1 MTGWVVRKFNGLAPR
16 HSPRL
21 LGDDMAQSCANLRLT
36 KGTLTPLR
44 ANTAVAP
51 AVALKTGTIQTI
63 HRFGQDVANDTQH
76 WFNWTQDVDVV
87 RGAIF
92 DDTSERTYFTGT
104 GTPRKTDAVL
114 ALTGATSLPMASLEL
129 GIPAPVGSMTATV
142 AGAASSDTAIP
153 ETRVYTCTFV
163 STWDEESSPGL
174 PSNEVSVAHGQSV
187 NLTLIPDYPSG
198 DYAFKSVRIYRTVTG
213 STDTSYYFVGETT
226 TPALG
231 FVDTVEPDDLAEEM
245 PTLTFLPPPAGLTG
259 LVAMPGGVMAGFVG
273 KDVYFCE
280 PYKPYAWPV
289 GYSMTVDADIV
300 GLGVFDT
307 TLLVLT
313 KSTPYLISGSEPANY
328 SMIRAEL
335 PQACVSKRSIVDV
348 GGGIVYA
355 SPDGLFLLGGG
366 VTRNLT
372 EQLFS
377 RIEWQA
383 LNPSTIHGYVLDNSY
398 IGFYNGTS
406 GFIFNLQDG
415 SFVPLDWYAQS
426 GYYDP
431 IRDAL
436 FLVTGFNSLVRFDS
450 GGNLAMHWKSK
461 VFYSP
466 KPINL
471 GCARVEAASYP
482 VTLKVWGDGVLKHTQ
497 TVANKEVFRLP
508 SQYLANLWEFEVS
521 GSVEVYSAGFAEAVE
536 EMAHG

>member
-44 ANTAVAP
+44 ANTAVA
-51 AVALKTGTIQTI
+51 ATLKTGTIQTI
-63 HRFGQDVANDTQH
+63 HRFGQAVTNDTQY
-76 WFNWTQDVDVV
+76 WLNWAEDVDVV

-92 DDTSERTYFTGT
+92 DDTTERTYFTSASGL
-104 GTPRKTDAVL
+104 RKTDSAL
-114 ALTGATSLPMASLEL
+114 ALTGGTAYPMASLAL
-129 GIPAPVGSMTATV
+129 GVPAPVGVMTAIV
-142 AGAASSDTAIP
+142 AGTASSPTAIP

-163 STWDEESSPGL
+163 TEWDEESSPGL
-174 PSNEVSVAHGQSV
+174 PSVEVSVSHGQSV
-187 NLTLIPDYPSG
+187 NLSLIPAYPSG
-198 DYAFKSVRIYRTVTG
+198 DYLWQSVRIYRSVTG

-226 TPALG
+226 TPGAG
-231 FVDTVEPDDLAEEM
+231 FADTVAADDLGEEL

-280 PYKPYAWPV
+280 PYRPYAWPV
-289 GYSMTVDADIV
+289 AYSMTVDSDIV
-300 GLGVFDT
+300 GLSVFDS

-313 KSTPYLISGSEPANY
+313 KSAPYLISGSEPANY

-348 GGGIVYA
+348 GGGTVYA

-372 EQLFS
+372 EALFS

-383 LNPSTIHGYVLDNSY
+383 LNPSTIHAHVVDNSY
-398 IGFYNGTS
+398 VGFYNGTA

-415 SFVPLDWYAQS
+415 SFVPLDWYANA

-436 FLVTGFNSLVRFDS
+436 FLVTGTNSLVKFDS
-450 GGNLAMHWKSK
+450 GAALTMYWKSK
-461 VFYSP
+461 IFYTP

-497 TVANKEVFRLP
+497 TVADKEVFLLP
-508 SQYLANLWEFEVS
+508 SQYLANLWEFEVG
-521 GSVEVYSAGFAEAVE
+521 GSVEVYSAGFSEAVE

>member
-36 KGTLTPLR
+36 KGTLTPLK
-44 ANTAVAP
+44 ANTAVA
-51 AVALKTGTIQTI
+51 ATLKTGTIASI
-63 HRFGQDVANDTQH
+63 HRFGQGVASDTQY
-76 WFNWTQDVDVV
+76 WFNWTQDVDAV

-104 GTPRKTDAVL
+104 GTPRKTDSAL
-114 ALTGATSLPMASLEL
+114 ALTGGTAYPMASLEL
-129 GIPAPVGSMTATV
+129 GLPAPAGVMTAVVT
-142 AGAASSDTAIP
+142 GTPSSATAIP

-163 STWDEESSPGL
+163 SDWDEESSPGL
-174 PSNEVSVAHGQSV
+174 PSVEVSVAHGQSV
-187 NLTLIPDYPSG
+187 NLTLIPSYPSG
-198 DYAFKSVRIYRTVTG
+198 DYLWKSVRIYRSVTG
-213 STDTSYYFVGETT
+213 STDTSYYRVGETL
-226 TPALG
+226 TPTAG
-231 FVDTVEPDDLAEEM
+231 FSDAVEPDDLGEEL

-259 LVAMPGGVMAGFVG
+259 LIAMPGGVMAGFVG

-280 PYKPYAWPV
+280 PFKPYAYPIAYV
-289 GYSMTVDADIV
+289 MTVDSDIV
-300 GLGVFDT
+300 GLAVFDT

-313 KSTPYLISGSEPANY
+313 KSAPYLISGSEPANY

-335 PQACVSKRSIVDV
+335 PQACVSKRSIADV
-348 GGGIVYA
+348 GGGAVFA

-377 RIEWQA
+377 RTEWQA
-383 LNPSTIHGYVLDNSY
+383 LNPSTIHGYVIDNSY
-398 IGFYNGTS
+398 VGFYNGTA
-406 GFIFNLQDG
+406 GFVFNLADG
-415 SFVPLDWYAQS
+415 SFVPLDWYAQA

-436 FLVTGFNSLVRFDS
+436 FLVTGTNTLVKFDS
-450 GGNLAMHWKSK
+450 GANLAMNWKSK

-482 VTLKVWGDGVLKHTQ
+482 VTLKVYGDGVLKHTQ
-497 TVANKEVFRLP
+497 TVASKEVFRLP
-508 SQYLANLWEFEVS
+508 SGYLANLWEFEVS

-536 EMAHG
+536 EMANG